1 MKWHDK
7 GDRLIVETASTIKC
21 NLLEVDFL
29 ERLRAIINKRLIY
42 RLGSVFGQENYQT
55 SIDVCHLNSL
65 GSAETLPRSI

>member
-29 ERLRAIINKRLIY
+29 ERLRATINKRLIY
-42 RLGSVFGQENYQT
+42 RLSSVFGQASHQI
-55 SIDVCHLNSL
+55 SIEFV
-65 GSAETLPRSI
+65 I